1 MGAADRPW
9 VRVGVGDTADAQ
21 GPHGEEPEACK
32 ARSREGRPPCE
43 CCCIA
48 CPHPVSETTG
58 SAATKRAYSPTPFF
72 DGVKRGGDG
81 SQAEAEE
88 FDFFPLT
95 FSLPGEGA
103 LFTRAFKE
111 HGGVW
116 IMKPVG
122 RAQGKGIFLVNKLS
136 QIEGWLKVLPRPATR
151 RTKRSRCTH

>member
-1 MGAADRPW
+1 VRAAPTHIL
-9 VRVGVGDTADAQ
+9 VHAAVG
-21 GPHGEEPEACK
+21 
-32 ARSREGRPPCE
+32 R
-43 CCCIA
+43 
-48 CPHPVSETTG
+48 
-58 SAATKRAYSPTPFF
+58 
-72 DGVKRGGDG
+72 GV
-81 SQAEAEE
+81 QAEAEE

-136 QIEGWLKVLPRPATR
+136 QIEGWLKVPGPPPPWLLQSDTSAPACISAST
-151 RTKRSRCTH
+151 TSL